1 MIWFR
6 VDANNEI
13 GTGHV
18 MRCLT
23 VAKELRAMGER
34 VFFLTADENPID
46 IIAQNGFSYI
56 VVRSAYDK
64 LEGELGTLG
73 ILMAPHKPDIVV
85 VDSYFATPTYLEK
98 IVKAT
103 NVAVFDDMGHK
114 NRPADLLV
122 NYNLYANE
130 EMYQG
135 GKQKKSLLG
144 ATYAPLREEFGNSD
158 YQVRERAKKV
168 LITTGGSDKFN
179 LAGRMLEVF
188 MAAEE
193 SAKLEYEVVCGAYNV
208 HLPELEALAEK
219 YPNIKIHTNVKNMA
233 ELMKQCDIAITAG
246 GSTIYE
252 ISAVGV
258 PFLCFSFA
266 ENQEQLVRAVGENQS
281 TIYAGNYLTEG
292 EEMFHSLQKGIVTLA
307 SDFELRKKQSQQIR
321 SMVDG
326 QGARRIAEEIVAL
339 KR

>member
-23 VAKELRAMGER
+23 VAKELKAMGER
-34 VFFLTADENPID
+34 VFFLTSDENPID

-56 VVRSAYDK
+56 VVRSSYDY
-64 LEGELGTLG
+64 LEGELSTLG
-73 ILMAPHKPDIVV
+73 VLMAPHKPDVVV
-85 VDSYFATPTYLEK
+85 VDSYFATPDYLEK
-98 IVKAT
+98 IVRAT
-103 NVAVFDDMGHK
+103 KVMVFDDMGHR
-114 NRPADLLV
+114 NCPVDVLV

-135 GKQKKSLLG
+135 SNQRKALLG
-144 ATYAPLREEFGNSD
+144 ATYAPLREEFRNSD
-158 YQVRERAKKV
+158 YQVRKEVKKV

-179 LAGRMLEVF
+179 LAGQMLEVF
-188 MAAEE
+188 MTAQDTAD
-193 SAKLEYEVVCGAYNV
+193 LEYEVVCGAYND
-208 HLPELEALAEK
+208 HLTKLEALAGK
-219 YPNIKIHTNVKNMA
+219 YPNVTIHTNVKNMA

-281 TIYAGNYLTEG
+281 TIYAGNYLTER
-292 EEMFHSLQKGIVTLA
+292 EEMFCNLRDGIVTLM
-307 SDFELRKKQSQQIR
+307 SDYELRRKQSAQIR
-321 SMVDG
+321 TMVDG